1 MRSVIAQIHRYFKA
15 YLFIV
20 FIVLLHG
27 CGNGSR
33 AVNVPT
39 YPLPAELGGIDIS
52 YIPYEYAEDGC
63 WVRAP
68 FLGMELAAHNIPSAA
83 ISVQT
88 CNGNFGLNGPEGV
101 SWKYHVTIVI
111 RHDGALKVIDP
122 MLSDRLL
129 TKDEWLD
136 AIDADDDAKV
146 SINSA
151 AYPTGSIDLACGSY
165 SGEEEYIVDSV
176 DEMTPFL
183 LDNVMIYCAY
193 MRQYLHESGK
203 DTAAREERLILRT
216 RELVMQLYEIG
227 LIELW
232 EESEDWQKLQE
243 GPYCPDPIEG
253 P

>member
-1 MRSVIAQIHRYFKA
+1 MGPIGRWVSGA
-15 YLFIV
+15 V
-20 FIVLLHG
+20 FLASVLLLPG
-27 CGNGSR
+27 CGDGSR

-52 YIPYEYAEDGC
+52 YLPYEYAEDGC

-68 FLGMELAAHNIPSAA
+68 FLGMELAAHDIPSAG

-88 CNGNFGLNGPEGV
+88 CDGGFGLTGPEGV
-101 SWKYHVTIVI
+101 SWKHHVTIVI
-111 RHDGALKVIDP
+111 RREGALRVIDP
-122 MLSDRLL
+122 MLADRLL
-129 TKDEWLD
+129 TKEEWLA

-165 SGEEEYIVDSV
+165 TGEEEHLVDSV
-176 DEMTPFL
+176 GEMSPFL
-183 LDNVMIYCAY
+183 FDNVMIHCAY
-193 MRQYLHESGK
+193 MRQYLHESGR

-216 RELVMQLYEIG
+216 RELVLQLYEIG
-227 LIELW
+227 LIEMW
-232 EESEDWQKLQE
+232 GENEDWQKLQE